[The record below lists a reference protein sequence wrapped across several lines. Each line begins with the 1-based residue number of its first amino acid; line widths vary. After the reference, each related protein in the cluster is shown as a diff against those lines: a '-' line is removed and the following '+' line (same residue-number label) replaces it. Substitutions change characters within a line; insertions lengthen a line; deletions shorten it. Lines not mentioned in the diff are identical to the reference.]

1 MRTCARG
8 ACMKSKK
15 AIGIAI
21 GMFVIAATAAIAM
34 SAKGKSKGKFVD
46 GEWPG
51 KGEGRNGPIE
61 LILSVKGGKITGA
74 KVTKESETGF
84 AQPAEQ
90 FVIDQAVAKQSVE
103 GLDTMSGATITSNAT
118 IAALQAAIKASKG
131 ETTTAAKATDTS
143 CDIVIIGAGGAG
155 LTAATEAAHRGA
167 KVIVLEKMGIVGGNT
182 NSATGGLNAAYT
194 KEQEKLGIKDSKEQ
208 FFEDTMKGGKNLND
222 PALVHTLV
230 DNSAAIVEWLQS
242 DIVGADLS
250 DVGLFGGAT
259 NKRIHRPQ
267 GGAAIGSHLVPLL
280 YAAAQKQGADVRLN
294 NKVTDIFAEN
304 GKPAGVTVTSPNGDY
319 KIKAKAIIIAT
330 GGFGANSDMVV
341 KYNPKL
347 AGFGTTNHP
356 GATGDAFE
364 WIKKFDGALTQM
376 EQIQTH
382 PTVVPGKGIMI
393 TEAVRG
399 NGAILV
405 SRTGKRFINE
415 METRDV
421 VSAAILKEPNK
432 TAFLVF
438 DQDVRA
444 SLKAI
449 EGYAKKGLLTEAA
462 TPAELAQKLG
472 IPAAE
477 FEKTLKT
484 YADYVHNKKD
494 ADFNRN
500 PNGLERDLTK
510 GPYYAIEIGPAVHHT
525 MGGIK
530 IDTKTEVLNT
540 KGNAIPGLF
549 AAGEVTGGVHGANRL
564 GGNAVADIE
573 VFGKIAGD
581 AACDYIKK

>member
-1 MRTCARG
+1 
-8 ACMKSKK
+8 
-15 AIGIAI
+15 
-21 GMFVIAATAAIAM
+21 
-34 SAKGKSKGKFVD
+34 
-46 GEWPG
+46 
-51 KGEGRNGPIE
+51 
-61 LILSVKGGKITGA
+61 
-74 KVTKESETGF
+74 
-84 AQPAEQ
+84 
-90 FVIDQAVAKQSVE
+90 
-103 GLDTMSGATITSNAT
+103 
-118 IAALQAAIKASKG
+118 
-131 ETTTAAKATDTS
+131 
-143 CDIVIIGAGGAG
+143 
-155 LTAATEAAHRGA
+155 
-167 KVIVLEKMGIVGGNT
+167 
-182 NSATGGLNAAYT
+182 
-194 KEQEKLGIKDSKEQ
+194 
-208 FFEDTMKGGKNLND
+208 
-222 PALVHTLV
+222 
-230 DNSAAIVEWLQS
+230 
-242 DIVGADLS
+242 
-250 DVGLFGGAT
+250 
-259 NKRIHRPQ
+259 
-267 GGAAIGSHLVPLL
+267 
-280 YAAAQKQGADVRLN
+280 
-294 NKVTDIFAEN
+294 
-304 GKPAGVTVTSPNGDY
+304 
-319 KIKAKAIIIAT
+319 
-330 GGFGANSDMVV
+330 MVV

-376 EQIQTH
+376 DQIQTH

-438 DQDVRA
+438 DQDVRD

-484 YADYVHNKKD
+484 YAGYVHNKKD

-510 GPYYAIEIGPAVHHT
+510 GPYYAIEVGPAVHHT

-530 IDTKTEVLNT
+530 IDTKTEVLDT

-581 AACDYIKK
+581 EACDYIKK